1 MQYLEKAFNI
11 FNIDIVLTVLIIVL
25 YFICARMM
33 KKVLTKYSTHR
44 NMSRVQRIKLLRLSR
59 FFLGIFAVLILTLI
73 WGLNM
78 KDIWVV
84 SSVIFG
90 FIGVAIFAVWSL
102 LSNVLAAYILFFSEP
117 FQIGDTIILKDGD
130 NSIQGEIISMTTFYI
145 KVKQEDGSIANIPN
159 NLTFQKVVIKNPI
172 EV

>member
-1 MQYLEKAFNI
+1 MHTFEDALNI
-11 FNIDIVLTVLIIVL
+11 VNIDIILTVFIIAL
-25 YFICARMM
+25 YFISIRMT
-33 KKVLTKYSTHR
+33 KKIITKYGTHR
-44 NMSRVQRIKLLRLSR
+44 NMPRVQRLKLARLSR
-59 FFLGIFAVLILTLI
+59 LFLAIFAALILTLI

-117 FQIGDTIILKDGD
+117 FQVGDTVTFLDGD
-130 NSIQGEIISMTTFYI
+130 NSVKGEILNMTTFY
-145 KVKQEDGSIANIPN
+145 VKIRQEDGSIANLPN
-159 NLTFQKVVIKNPI
+159 SLTFQKIVVKYPIKL
-172 EV
+172 